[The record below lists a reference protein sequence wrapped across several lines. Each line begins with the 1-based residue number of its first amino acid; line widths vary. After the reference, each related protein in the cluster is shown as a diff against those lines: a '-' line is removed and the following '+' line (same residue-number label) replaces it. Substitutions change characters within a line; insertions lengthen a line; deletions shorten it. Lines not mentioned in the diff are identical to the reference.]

1 MPSDVFSLAVETTLF
16 SLMLAASFDG
26 WPPASRMSE
35 AGALPEQAGAIS
47 TGFIDVDGDGAP
59 DFANPTMGPMRG
71 VDAFGSGEFHAERDG
86 GKRIHEGADYI
97 AEPNTPIYAPI
108 TGVVTKIGY
117 AYAKQTALTFVELT
131 NEASNLV
138 SRVLYVDPSVAV
150 GDTVNAGAPIGVAEN
165 LQKRYR
171 GITNHVHV
179 QIAANHMYLDPA
191 NILPDAPTQFAST
204 LPAHFPNGENAQVI
218 QTKF

>member
-1 MPSDVFSLAVETTLF
+1 MVASALF
-16 SLMLAASFDG
+16 SMMLAGSFGG
-26 WPPASRMSE
+26 WPPVSAVSE
-35 AGALPEQAGAIS
+35 AHASVTQPSAMS
-47 TGFIDVDGDGAP
+47 TGFIDTDGDGAP

-86 GKRIHEGADYI
+86 GKRVHVGADYA
-97 AEPNTPIYAPI
+97 AEPDAPVYAPI

-117 AYAKQTALTFVELT
+117 VYAKQTSLTFVELT
-131 NEASNLV
+131 NEASSLV

-150 GDTVNAGAPIGVAEN
+150 GDTVIAGSPIGVAEN

-179 QIAANHMYLDPA
+179 QIAAAKLFVDPA
-191 NILPDAPTQFAST
+191 NLLPGAPTQVAGVIPAQTAS
-204 LPAHFPNGENAQVI
+204 AENAQVFR
-218 QTKF
+218 TNF